1 MNRELLKK
9 NFENH
14 RFKTCFFDTMA
25 EAVSY
30 LTGSIENTTVGF
42 GGSMTVDDASLAEL
56 LAKKNKVYSHHIENT
71 LETRLKAR
79 DAEYYICS
87 ANGVSET
94 GELVNIDGSGNRIS
108 ATLFGPKKVIFIVGK
123 NKIEP
128 TLDAAIAR
136 ARNIASTRNCKRF
149 GLDTPCT
156 KAEDKCFDCSSP
168 KRICNALVIYERPMQ
183 SLEYVEIIFVDEELG
198 Y

>member
-14 RFKTCFFDTMA
+14 RFRTQFFDTMGQ
-25 EAVSY
+25 AVDY
-30 LTGSIENTTVGF
+30 LTSSIENTTVGF
-42 GGSMTVDDASLAEL
+42 GGSMTVDGAGLAEKL
-56 LAKKNKVYSHHIENT
+56 SKNNKVYSHHLENT
-71 LETRLKAR
+71 LETKLNAR

-94 GELVNIDGSGNRIS
+94 GELVNIDGAGNRVS

-128 TLDAAIAR
+128 TLDKAIAR
-136 ARNIASTRNCKRF
+136 ARNIASTKNCKRF
-149 GLDTPCT
+149 GLSTPCSSSD
-156 KAEDKCFDCSSP
+156 DKCFDCNSP
-168 KRICNALVIYERPMQ
+168 QRICNAMVIYERPMQ
-183 SLEYVEIIFVDEELG
+183 SLEYVEVIFVDEELG

>member
-14 RFKTCFFDTMA
+14 RFRTRFFDTMS
-25 EAVSY
+25 EAVDY

-42 GGSMTVDDASLAEL
+42 GGSMTVDDADLAQL
-56 LAKKNKVYSHHIENT
+56 LSKRNKVYSHHIENT
-71 LETRLKAR
+71 LETRLNAR

-94 GELVNIDGSGNRIS
+94 GELVNIDGAGNRIS

-128 TLDAAIAR
+128 SLERAIER

-149 GLDTPCT
+149 GFSTPCST
-156 KAEDKCFDCSSP
+156 GGDKCFDCNSP
-168 KRICNALVIYERPMQ
+168 QRICNAMVIYERPMQ
-183 SLEYVEIIFVDEELG
+183 SLEYVEVIFVDEELG